1 MCFYLYSGS
10 TDALWFSSKYEKKMA
25 ALDENIPGSPKF
37 QSTVPLKQSKLITG
51 KQNVK
56 TLCISRDDERLKRAL
71 KLLFFFSEI
80 FPKIYQD

>member
-1 MCFYLYSGS
+1 MFSLKILTLIMCKGNNKIKTQLLFD
-10 TDALWFSSKYEKKMA
+10 T
-25 ALDENIPGSPKF
+25 
-37 QSTVPLKQSKLITG
+37 ITG

-56 TLCISRDDERLKRAL
+56 TPCITRDDERLKRAL